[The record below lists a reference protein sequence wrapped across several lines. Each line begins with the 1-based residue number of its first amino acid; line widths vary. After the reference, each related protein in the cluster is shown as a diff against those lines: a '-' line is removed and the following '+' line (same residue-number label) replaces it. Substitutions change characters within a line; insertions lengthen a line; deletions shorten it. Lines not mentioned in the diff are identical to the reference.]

1 MSYPRKIQWLNDKRI
16 YYRQDPI
23 NDKPTF
29 STDTYDYYENGT
41 HEYYNLFNTKSKI
54 TTYKSLK
61 WHMLVL
67 YYLNI
72 DGVEGDEVSLYDDM
86 TSVFKFIANKEN
98 GFVTFF
104 IKNKLL
110 ENMIKD
116 VLMQGGDPPKNRARK
131 IIFKDYSG
139 LSFEEKMQIV
149 GQLSGRQKLNK
160 DKLYD
165 TMLYLNDFGKSI
177 TNSRLADLLNCSIR
191 TVQRH
196 MCANL
201 KQEKQRLN
209 EEI

>member
-1 MSYPRKIQWLNDKRI
+1 MSYQRNMKWLNDRRI
-16 YYRQDPI
+16 IYRQDPI
-23 NDKPTF
+23 NDIPTF
-29 STDTYDYYENGT
+29 SNKCYTHYEDGT
-41 HEYYNLFNTKSKI
+41 HEYYRLFYTKSKI
-54 TTYKSLK
+54 TTYRSLK

-67 YYLNI
+67 YYLNMDNI
-72 DGVEGDEVSLYDDM
+72 INSDFVTLAR
-86 TSVFKFIANKEN
+86 FIADKEN

-116 VLMQGGDPPKNRARK
+116 VLMQGGDPPKNRSRK

-139 LSFEEKMQIV
+139 LSFEQKMKIV

-177 TNSRLADLLNCSIR
+177 TNNRLANLLNCSTR
-191 TVQRH
+191 TIQRH

-201 KQEKQRLN
+201 KQEKQILN

>member
-1 MSYPRKIQWLNDKRI
+1 MSHERNIQWLNDRKI
-16 YYRQDPI
+16 NYRRDPI
-23 NDKPTF
+23 
-29 STDTYDYYENGT
+29 TDIPDIDNESYMYFANGT
-41 HEYYNLFNTKSKI
+41 HEYYRLFYTPSKI

-72 DGVEGDEVSLYDDM
+72 DNIINSDFVTLA
-86 TSVFKFIANKEN
+86 KFIANKEN

-110 ENMIKD
+110 ENMIRN
-116 VLMQGGDPPKNRARK
+116 VLMQGGDAPVNRKRK

-139 LSFEEKMQIV
+139 LSFEQKMKIV
-149 GQLSGRQKLNK
+149 GQLSGRQKL
-160 DKLYD
+160 DKEKIYD
-165 TMLYLNDFGKSI
+165 TMLYLNDDNKPI
-177 TNSRLADLLNCSIR
+177 TNSRLAGLLYCSVR
-191 TVQRH
+191 TIQRH
-196 MCANL
+196 MCADL

>member
-1 MSYPRKIQWLNDKRI
+1 MSYRRKIEWLNNKHI

-72 DGVEGDEVSLYDDM
+72 DNIINSDFVTLA
-86 TSVFKFIANKEN
+86 KFIANKEN

-110 ENMIKD
+110 ENMIKN
-116 VLMQGGDPPKNRARK
+116 VLMQGGDPPVNRKRK

-139 LSFEEKMQIV
+139 LSFEQKMKIV
-149 GQLSGRQKLNK
+149 GQLSGRQKL
-160 DKLYD
+160 DKEKIYD
-165 TMLYLNDFGKSI
+165 TMLYLNDDNKPI
-177 TNSRLADLLNCSIR
+177 TNSRLAGLLYCSVR
-191 TVQRH
+191 TIQRH
-196 MCANL
+196 MCADL